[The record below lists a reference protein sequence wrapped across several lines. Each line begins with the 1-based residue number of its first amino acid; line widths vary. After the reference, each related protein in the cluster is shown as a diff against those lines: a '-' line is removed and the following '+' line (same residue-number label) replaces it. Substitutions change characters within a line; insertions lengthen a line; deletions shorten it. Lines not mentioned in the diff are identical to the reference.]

1 MILKHNDNVIFCI
14 KTVYF
19 FIHVKNE
26 NIAFP
31 FFLLFRF
38 FVDFRPFAAL
48 LRVRVFSRVFAF
60 LQNNFFIFL
69 QKLGVSSFYP
79 CEILRFPF

>member
-1 MILKHNDNVIFCI
+1 MLLKHHDNVIYYI

-38 FVDFRPFAAL
+38 FRFHSLFVNYDFFSEKIVI
-48 LRVRVFSRVFAF
+48 VRKRFFSISTK
-60 LQNNFFIFL
+60 N
-69 QKLGVSSFYP
+69 
-79 CEILRFPF
+79 

>member
-1 MILKHNDNVIFCI
+1 MIEKKKKCHKDILKMYEKVDTFSIKYHDNVIYYI

-31 FFLLFRF
+31 FFLLFLFFRF
-38 FVDFRPFAAL
+38 YSLFVNYDFFT
-48 LRVRVFSRVFAF
+48 
-60 LQNNFFIFL
+60 
-69 QKLGVSSFYP
+69 K
-79 CEILRFPF
+79 